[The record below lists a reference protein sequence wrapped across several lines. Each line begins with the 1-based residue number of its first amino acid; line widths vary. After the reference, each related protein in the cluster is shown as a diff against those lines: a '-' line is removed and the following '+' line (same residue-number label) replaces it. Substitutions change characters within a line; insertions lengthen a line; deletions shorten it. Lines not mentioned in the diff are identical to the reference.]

1 MTTDKCP
8 GSNVTV
14 QSFRVDTENIPC
26 GSTGVTCT
34 KSVTV
39 TIHDTVIH
47 MVRGKEKPSV
57 LRLPNISPVR
67 AQFSM
72 VYAGVYVIIKMPF
85 GLNVVWDRG
94 TRLYIEM
101 NPNSKHW
108 SKVCGLC
115 GNFDGD
121 MTNDF
126 LAKNGIE
133 ETSPYPFGDSWRV
146 RGDCTKTKEPQHPC
160 KVNQHREARSHA
172 ACAII
177 KSNVFKPCHVHVDP
191 DQYYER
197 CVYDTC
203 GCDMVGDCECTC
215 EAIAAYA
222 YECLSAGVVTDWR
235 KEKCGRLSLTVL
247 MTQSLMV
254 MHIHIKG

>member
-1 MTTDKCP
+1 
-8 GSNVTV
+8 
-14 QSFRVDTENIPC
+14 
-26 GSTGVTCT
+26 
-34 KSVTV
+34 
-39 TIHDTVIH
+39 

-67 AQFSM
+67 AQYSL
-72 VYAGVYVIIKMPF
+72 VYAGVYVIITTPF

-108 SKVCGLC
+108 SKICGLC

-133 ETSPYPFGDSWRV
+133 ETSPYPFGDTWRV
-146 RGDCTKTKEPQHPC
+146 RSDCTKTKEPKHPC

-172 ACAII
+172 ACAVI
-177 KSNVFKPCHVHVDP
+177 KSNVFKPCHVRVDS

-222 YECLSAGVVTDWR
+222 YECLSSGVIIDWR
-235 KEKCGRLSLTVL
+235 KDKCGKLNIIRIIYKPL
-247 MTQSLMV
+247 
-254 MHIHIKG
+254 